1 MKYTQLIMD
10 IKSLSLAAIFVMVGL
25 AASFSANAQVFQQ
38 NQPQQDCI
46 NAVPICGNHTENTGY
61 LGAGPSID
69 IGAAGASVSN
79 PTVNPGPPANS
90 GCLLSGE
97 LNVVWMEFNFTC
109 DGWFSWWTTITQGT
123 GCYDWTMFDLTG
135 DSCQSI
141 QNGSLAPIRCNWNGN
156 CNGTTGMMWTPTNIP
171 NGLQSNFQYP
181 LWVTAGSKYA
191 LCLSNFGG
199 QASGFTLF
207 MDSTTACLGGEPVFA
222 DAQDSMKCGDTI
234 IDVLF
239 KNAFLCNTLSAN
251 GSEFRLVDSATLQNV
266 PIKSAVGL
274 NNCPNG
280 FETELRLTLYEPIQ
294 CNGTYY
300 LFTKKGTDYNT
311 LESLCNSV
319 MAENDTFTYHVTDCY
334 RYLTPL
340 DLTNVTVIDNDQV
353 RVQWAGPSGA
363 FDSTYFSNYQIV
375 RGAVNS
381 LSPLN
386 FNLPPIL
393 SSSVRSFVEADP
405 EPTQGFYT
413 YAIGLNMLSCGD
425 TIPIS
430 DSIATI
436 FLSSPTSATVQTP
449 QIILNWTPYWGWFNP
464 EYRVVIQ
471 DSIGDTTHAPITQ
484 LLTDTI
490 DRPVIEG
497 AYRVWIETVNSL
509 DTSLVSQ
516 SNYLT
521 FERIIPPPIIVLPLF
536 LPNVITPNGDGFNDA
551 FVIRNLEQY
560 PGSKL
565 TITNRWGQEVYA
577 TEDYRN
583 DWAADATP
591 GAYFIFLEVSDGRTF
606 KGLLQIL

>member
-1 MKYTQLIMD
+1 MKYTQIK
-10 IKSLSLAAIFVMVGL
+10 IISKSLPLIAILFLAAI
-25 AASFSANAQVFQQ
+25 SANAQVFQQ
-38 NQPQQDCI
+38 NQPQQDCL
-46 NAVPICGNHTENTGY
+46 NAIPICGNHTENTGY
-61 LGAGPSID
+61 LGFGPTQEIQGAGTNI
-69 IGAAGASVSN
+69 SN
-79 PTVNPGPPANS
+79 PNVNPGPPANS

-97 LNVVWMEFNFTC
+97 LNVVWFEFNFTC

-123 GCYDWTMFDLTG
+123 GCFDWTMFDLTG

-141 QNGSLAPIRCNWNGN
+141 QNGSIAPIRCNWNGN
-156 CNGTTGMMWTPTNIP
+156 CNGTTGMMWNPLNIP
-171 NGLQSNFQYP
+171 NGNQTNFQYP
-181 LWVTAGSKYA
+181 LWVTGGSKYV
-191 LCLSNFGG
+191 LCLSNFSG

-222 DAQDSMKCGDTI
+222 DAQDSLKCGDSI

-274 NNCPNG
+274 NGCTNG
-280 FETELRLTLYEPIQ
+280 FETELRLSLYEPIK

-319 MAENDTFTYHVTDCY
+319 MAENDTFTYHVNDCY

-363 FDSTYFSNYQIV
+363 FDSIYFQNYQIV
-375 RGAVNS
+375 RGGANIT
-381 LSPLN
+381 SPLD
-386 FNLPPIL
+386 FELAPIT
-393 SSSVRSFVEADP
+393 SSSLRSFVEVDP

-413 YAIGLNMLSCGD
+413 YAIGLNMISCGD

-436 FLSSPTSATVQTP
+436 FLSSPTSLSAQTP
-449 QIILNWTPYWGWFNP
+449 QIIVNWTPYWGWFNP
-464 EYRVVIQ
+464 EYWVVLQ
-471 DSIGDTTHAPITQ
+471 DSLGDTTHVSASS
-484 LLTDTI
+484 LLSDTI
-490 DRPVIEG
+490 DRPLVDG
-497 AYRVWIETVNSL
+497 MYKVWVETVNPQ
-509 DTSLVSQ
+509 DTTLVSQ

-521 FERIIPPPIIVLPLF
+521 FNRITPPPIVILPLF
-536 LPNVITPNGDGFNDA
+536 LPNVVTPNGDGVNDA
-551 FVIRNLEQY
+551 LVVRNLEQY
-560 PGSKL
+560 PGSKIV
-565 TITNRWGQEVYA
+565 ITNRWGQEVYSN
-577 TEDYRN
+577 EDYKN
-583 DWAADATP
+583 DWVADASP
-591 GAYFIFLEVSDGRTF
+591 GSYYVFLEVSDGRTF